1 MKMQIPE
8 DAEYIFQSN
17 VWNYNA
23 KIAQVTGNVIFSSN
37 WLVPKVN
44 FLNSLIWKAITYD
57 LEKTNAYVI
66 PIYIFSHLWTE
77 IYL

>member
-44 FLNSLIWKAITYD
+44 FLNSLI
-57 LEKTNAYVI
+57 
-66 PIYIFSHLWTE
+66 
-77 IYL
+77 